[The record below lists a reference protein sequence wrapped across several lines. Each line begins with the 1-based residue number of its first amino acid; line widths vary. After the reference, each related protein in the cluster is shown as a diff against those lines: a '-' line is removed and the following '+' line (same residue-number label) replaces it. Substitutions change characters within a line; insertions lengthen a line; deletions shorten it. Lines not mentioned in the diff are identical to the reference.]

1 MRTAP
6 CWRGWGWS
14 RWRPVIRQLLILAL
28 ILVAGAAMLSPV
40 VMALGP
46 EPMPG
51 DFAFTWNN
59 HRFMVP
65 VVYSLCA
72 SAGLAL
78 LYSILRR

>member
-1 MRTAP
+1 
-6 CWRGWGWS
+6 
-14 RWRPVIRQLLILAL
+14 
-28 ILVAGAAMLSPV
+28 VAGAAMLSPV

>member
-1 MRTAP
+1 
-6 CWRGWGWS
+6 
-14 RWRPVIRQLLILAL
+14 
-28 ILVAGAAMLSPV
+28 VAGAAMLSPV

-51 DFAFTWNN
+51 DFALTWNN